1 MGTSSDTN
9 SSKLAEKKLKK
20 RRQLDALMDKYY
32 NGRKRQQSNNDQHP
46 LIHHQVKDVNTTS
59 VDINND
65 ELSSSSAASFSPS
78 NRIRMKHLEVKRK
91 RPHFYL
97 AVFVD
102 TCRQLCLTLFACFLV
117 FVLGGVVISI
127 QIQVRG
133 NLKVI
138 NEQLEKGGKDLII
151 VFEIFQYILMFDFT
165 FQLKMSET
173 N

>member
-1 MGTSSDTN
+1 MGTNSDTN

-46 LIHHQVKDVNTTS
+46 LIHHQVKDENS
-59 VDINND
+59 ASIELNND
-65 ELSSSSAASFSPS
+65 ELSSSSAASFSPA
-78 NRIRMKHLEVKRK
+78 NRVRMKHLEVKRK

-117 FVLGGVVISI
+117 FVLVGVVISI

-138 NEQLEKGGKDLII
+138 NEQLEKGCQELII
-151 VFEIFQYILMFDFT
+151 NVQVFNVFY
-165 FQLKMSET
+165 
-173 N
+173 